1 MATKDRNV
9 DSYIEKSASFAQ
21 PILKHLRKLIH
32 KACPG
37 VEEVIKWSFPNFDY
51 HGAILC
57 SMAAFK
63 QHCAFGFWKASIMK
77 DPEGILQIK
86 DRNAMGHLDKI
97 TSIKD
102 LPSEKILIAY
112 IKEAARLNE
121 EKVKLPAR
129 KKTIDPKELKAPDAL
144 VKAVQKNKKA
154 KTTFE
159 SFSPSH
165 KKEYIEWITEA
176 KTDDTRNKRIAT
188 AVEWMTDGKSRNWKY
203 ARKS

>member
-1 MATKDRNV
+1 MAAKDPKV
-9 DSYIEKSASFAQ
+9 DSYIEKSAPFAQ

-37 VEEVIKWSFPNFDY
+37 VEEAIKWSFPNFDY

-112 IKEAARLNE
+112 IQEAARLNE
-121 EKVKLPAR
+121 EKIKLPPR
-129 KKTIDPKELKAPDAL
+129 KKTVTQKELVVPEELLKAL
-144 VKAVQKNKKA
+144 RKNKKA

-159 SFSPSH
+159 SFSSSN
-165 KKEYIEWITEA
+165 KKEYIEWVAEA

-188 AVEWMTDGKSRNWKY
+188 AVEWMADGKIRNWKY
-203 ARKS
+203 VRS